1 MTKVVTAAVW
11 TVCKVVIFL
20 LTVRLPFPKRSA
32 MIRRVVPY
40 PNYAC
45 EAQSAFGGR
54 RVLGRISLPIS

>member
-20 LTVRLPFPKRSA
+20 LTV
-32 MIRRVVPY
+32 RVVPY